1 MKIALAIP
9 CYNCEPQILRVIS
22 ELQEALK
29 TETQIE
35 TVFLIDNISQDN
47 TPQVA
52 LDFIKKNVLLSF
64 KVFQNLTNI
73 GLGGT
78 HKVAFTLAKNAGA
91 THLLIL
97 HGDHQA
103 TAYDIPKLI
112 SLSQRNN
119 GVTVLGSRFADTS
132 LLSGYSQIR
141 TYGNIALNAL
151 YSFLTLRKISDLGS
165 GLNLFRLSDFSDE
178 AYQSFDN
185 GFTFNMDLL
194 LHLVRAKIPFLYTPI
209 RWSTTDQISNAKALQ
224 VGFKTLVKLF
234 KWRVGFK
241 NQNSAHTETQEL
253 TASPDPR

>member
-22 ELQEALK
+22 ELQEVIK
-29 TETQIE
+29 TEAQIE

-52 LDFIKKNVLLSF
+52 LDFIKKNELLGF
-64 KVFQNLTNI
+64 KVFQNSTNI

-78 HKVAFTLAKNAGA
+78 HKVAFTLAKSAGA

-103 TAYDIPKLI
+103 TAYDIPQLI
-112 SLSQRNN
+112 ALSKKHN
-119 GVTVLGSRFADTS
+119 GITVLGSRFSDTS
-132 LLSGYSQIR
+132 LLSGYSLTR
-141 TYGNIALNAL
+141 TYGNIALNML
-151 YSFLTLRKISDLGS
+151 YSLFTFRKISDLGS
-165 GLNLFRLSDFSDE
+165 GLNLFRLSDFDSHLADGS
-178 AYQSFDN
+178 YQNFDN

-194 LHLVRAKIPFLYTPI
+194 LHLVRTNTSFLYSPI

-234 KWRVGFK
+234 KWRVGY
-241 NQNSAHTETQEL
+241 NNRNNSHKETREL
-253 TASPDPR
+253 TT